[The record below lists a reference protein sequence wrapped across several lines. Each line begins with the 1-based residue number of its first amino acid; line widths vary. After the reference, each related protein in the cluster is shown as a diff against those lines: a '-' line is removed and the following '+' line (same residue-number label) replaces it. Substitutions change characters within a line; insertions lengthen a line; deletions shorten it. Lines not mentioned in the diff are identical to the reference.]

1 MQWVPVWFCL
11 ILGWSK
17 KHYYK
22 VSLDTSGIILFPV
35 LVLNLPRTN
44 IFLGVHTHEIH
55 MYFFVGMTLPSS
67 LRRRNSFINLHYIS
81 SEQEILFESNWQNA
95 FHNAALACYCCSL
108 SITTAALGLRSK
120 TRITAVQCKIQIMF
134 AIDLGQSGSSESV
147 SFHLRSWHQSHWVL
161 WCYSN
166 AVRRKH

>member
-55 MYFFVGMTLPSS
+55 MYFFVGMTAFFITKEKFIHQFTLYFIRTGNTFWIKLTECLSQCCFGVLLLFFKHNDCS
-67 LRRRNSFINLHYIS
+67 LR
-81 SEQEILFESNWQNA
+81 
-95 FHNAALACYCCSL
+95 
-108 SITTAALGLRSK
+108 LRSK

-161 WCYSN
+161 WCCSN

>member
-55 MYFFVGMTLPSS
+55 MYFFVGMTAFFITKEKFIHQFTLYFIRTGNTFWIKLTECLSQCCFGVLLLFFKHNDYS
-67 LRRRNSFINLHYIS
+67 LR
-81 SEQEILFESNWQNA
+81 
-95 FHNAALACYCCSL
+95 
-108 SITTAALGLRSK
+108 LRSK

-161 WCYSN
+161 WCCSN

>member
-22 VSLDTSGIILFPV
+22 VSLDTFWNHLVSCFGFELATDKHIFGGSYTWNTYVFFCRDDFAFFITKEKFIHQFTLYFIRTGNTFWIKLTECLSQCCFGVLLLFFKH
-35 LVLNLPRTN
+35 NDC
-44 IFLGVHTHEIH
+44 
-55 MYFFVGMTLPSS
+55 S
-67 LRRRNSFINLHYIS
+67 LR
-81 SEQEILFESNWQNA
+81 
-95 FHNAALACYCCSL
+95 
-108 SITTAALGLRSK
+108 LRSK

-161 WCYSN
+161 WCCSN